1 MLFCGRFELFE
12 ADGAALALCSE
23 LIVEVNYVALDVLP
37 EFVTPRYLPL
47 MVDAPLLLRLFD
59 EVEVGV
65 ASDDLVEAD
74 HFVRQLLIVAGVDEH
89 GALEPGILA
98 GALILDV
105 ALVKVL
111 FEHLDD
117 LTDL

>member
-1 MLFCGRFELFE
+1 MLFCGRFELLE
-12 ADGAALALCSE
+12 ADGAALALYAE
-23 LIVEVNYVALDVLP
+23 LVIEVNYVALDVLP
-37 EFVTPRYLPL
+37 EFVAPRDLTL
-47 MVDAPLLLRLFD
+47 MVDAPVLLRLFD

-65 ASDDLVEAD
+65 ASNDLVGAD
-74 HFVRQLLIVAGVDEH
+74 YFVRQLLIVAGVDEH
-89 GALEPGILA
+89 GALEPSILT

-117 LTDL
+117 LADL